1 MKPLAC
7 IKLSAYIKLLAETP
21 SLFRQYF
28 LGNTTMQ
35 DRVDFWVAASKDKQ
49 FQKIGL
55 PDPQDFAFTIPFK
68 IYGDKGPYFKN
79 HGLQLMSVSSLYSHA
94 GNTLKSRML
103 HCNYI
108 AVRNTVQIFFFALGW
123 VNLAHF
129 SQNHLSSLKALTQ
142 HDLQFRPLQREQG
155 HWIPFFIGLLTT
167 FMKFAAEQVGL
178 SSSSLEALAI
188 GSTSM
193 PCSNCP
199 TLNI

>member
-1 MKPLAC
+1 VKSRFKGKKWVRRAKVFGVTVKPLAC

-94 GNTLKSRML
+94 GNTLKSRL
-103 HCNYI
+103 LLCNYI
-108 AVRNTVQIFFFALGW
+108 AVRNTVHIFF
-123 VNLAHF
+123 
-129 SQNHLSSLKALTQ
+129 SHLVGSILRISLKTIC
-142 HDLQFRPLQREQG
+142 HPLRRL
-155 HWIPFFIGLLTT
+155 PSTT
-167 FMKFAAEQVGL
+167 Y
-178 SSSSLEALAI
+178 SSDHCKGNRDTGYHS
-188 GSTSM
+188 
-193 PCSNCP
+193 
-199 TLNI
+199 